1 MTKLNNKIALLV
13 LPLLVSLSLT
23 TNAQARPDDG
33 ELILSVFGVVNED
46 LDTVEEGDDSRD
58 ESYNFGFGGFVEAN
72 INGFLGIET
81 GAMFVKRQY
90 ETSGL
95 GSSVVQQVNRL
106 HVPVLVKFW
115 PTNFLYVGAGPYASF
130 KTGSVKTAFN
140 VGGVDLGDV
149 ESSADDDVEIGYDL
163 SLGVNFAVAGKTGIF
178 VEARYSSP
186 FESEDSERY
195 EELTALAGV
204 KLAL

>member
-1 MTKLNNKIALLV
+1 MTKFNKFALLV
-13 LPLLVSLSLT
+13 LPMLVSLSLT
-23 TNAQARPDDG
+23 TNAHARPSDG
-33 ELILSVFGVVNED
+33 ELILSIFGVVNED
-46 LDTVEEGDDSRD
+46 VDTVEAGNDARD
-58 ESYNFGFGGFVEAN
+58 ESYNFGFGGLVEAN

-90 ETSGL
+90 EVSGTL
-95 GSSVVQQVNRL
+95 GSVVQQTNRI

-130 KTGSVKTAFN
+130 KTGSVNTALN
-140 VGGVDLGDV
+140 AGNTPIGDINT
-149 ESSADDDVEIGYDL
+149 SADDDVEIGYDL